1 MIKFYFFFII
11 FFLLNSGTIFAKKIT
26 VFFRPDIKLYQI
38 WARNIK
44 TEFQDSVILI
54 PVSAKDDNSLSIAD
68 SDFIV
73 SFGDR
78 AAQQIGNSPNK
89 KAIFLVSDPRFCEKA
104 DYCLTLFPDLNITL
118 SQVRRI
124 FPKFPIKLVVTQRTK
139 DWVEIYKKSLH
150 SNLEIQKLDVG
161 EIREDLRKI
170 FKSKSVIVLLPDPVF
185 LQEKILREIVRLS
198 FITKCP
204 VVGFSKKMV
213 NYGIL
218 MSINYKYEDFLPFI
232 MKIIKANFNK
242 TKIDITFPY
251 YVVVNKRVL
260 DFFNIKIPKSNN
272 IIYVD

>member
-1 MIKFYFFFII
+1 MIKFYSFFII
-11 FFLLNSGTIFAKKIT
+11 FFLLNFGTIFAQKIT
-26 VFFRPDIKLYQI
+26 IFFRSDIKLYQI

-54 PVSAKDDNSLSIAD
+54 PVSTKDDNSLSIEN
-68 SDFIV
+68 SDLIV

-78 AAQQIGNSPNK
+78 ATQQISNFPNK
-89 KAIFLVSDPRFCEKA
+89 KVIFLVSDPRFCEKA
-104 DYCLTLFPDLNITL
+104 NYCLTLFPDLNITL
-118 SQVRRI
+118 SQVKKI

-139 DWVEIYKKSLH
+139 DWVKISKRNLH
-150 SNLEIQKLDVG
+150 SDLEMQKLNIG

-170 FKSKSVIVLLPDPVF
+170 FKSKAVIILLPDPVF

-232 MKIIKANFNK
+232 MKIIKANLNK
-242 TKIDITFPY
+242 TRIDVTFPF